1 MRKLILAFCIL
12 TLSFSAQCQVG
23 KYSINIKESSMPFPL
38 SSQEIADSSLSGDAV
53 LGIALLALSKVD
65 FNDLIPKTFAI
76 TDEAFV
82 FFNEKGE
89 EIDDYPVKLLS
100 AQKDKWIY
108 KGEEEDGEIVVQK
121 NNDSEYIVTTGDKVK
136 LKLKPI
142 K

>member
-1 MRKLILAFCIL
+1 MKKLILAFCIL
-12 TLSFSAQCQVG
+12 AVPFSAQCQVG
-23 KYSINIKESSMPFPL
+23 KYSITESAIRTIP
-38 SSQEIADSSLSGDAV
+38 EAIADSNSSSLSGDAV
-53 LGIALLALSKVD
+53 FAIALLALAKVD
-65 FNDLIPKTFAI
+65 MNDLTPHTFAI
-76 TDEAFV
+76 TNEAFV

-108 KGEEEDGEIVVQK
+108 KGEEDGEIVVQK

-142 K
+142 E

>member
-12 TLSFSAQCQVG
+12 AVPFSAQCQVG
-23 KYSINIKESSMPFPL
+23 KYSITESAIPTI
-38 SSQEIADSSLSGDAV
+38 SSAITDSSSSDDELLA
-53 LGIALLALSKVD
+53 IALLALAEID
-65 FNDLIPKTFAI
+65 MNDLIPQTLAI
-76 TDEAFV
+76 TNEAFV

-89 EIDDYPVKLLS
+89 EIGKEAVKLLS

-108 KGEEEDGEIVVQK
+108 KGAEEYGEIVVQK
-121 NNDSEYIVTTGDKVK
+121 NNKYEYTLIVGDELK

>member
-12 TLSFSAQCQVG
+12 AVPFSAQCQVG
-23 KYSINIKESSMPFPL
+23 KYSITESAIRTIP
-38 SSQEIADSSLSGDAV
+38 EAIADSDSSSLSGDAV
-53 LGIALLALSKVD
+53 LGIALLALAKVD
-65 FNDLIPKTFAI
+65 FNDLVPKTFAI

-82 FFNEKGE
+82 FFNEKDE
-89 EIDDYPVKLLS
+89 EIGKDPVKLLS

-121 NNDSEYIVTTGDKVK
+121 NNDSEYTVTAGDKVK

>member
-1 MRKLILAFCIL
+1 MRKIIFVLCILAVP
-12 TLSFSAQCQVG
+12 FSAQCQVG
-23 KYSINIKESSMPFPL
+23 KYSITESGIPTI
-38 SSQEIADSSLSGDAV
+38 SSAITDSSSSDDELLAIV
-53 LGIALLALSKVD
+53 LLALAKVD
-65 FNDLIPKTFAI
+65 MNDLTPHTFAI
-76 TDEAFV
+76 TNEAFV

>member
-1 MRKLILAFCIL
+1 MRKIIFVLCILAVP
-12 TLSFSAQCQVG
+12 FSAHCQVG
-23 KYSINIKESSMPFPL
+23 KYSITESFIPTI
-38 SSQEIADSSLSGDAV
+38 SSTITDSSSSDNELLAIV
-53 LGIALLALSKVD
+53 LLALTKVVD
-65 FNDLIPKTFAI
+65 MNDLTPHTFAI
-76 TDEAFV
+76 TNEAFV

-108 KGEEEDGEIVVQK
+108 KGEEEDGEIVVRK
-121 NNDSEYIVTTGDKVK
+121 NNDSEYTVTADDKVK

>member
-1 MRKLILAFCIL
+1 MKKVTLSTILAVV
-12 TLSFSAQCQVG
+12 LSFSAQCQVG
-23 KYSINIKESSMPFPL
+23 KYSITESAIPTI
-38 SSQEIADSSLSGDAV
+38 SSAITDSSSSDDELLAIV
-53 LGIALLALSKVD
+53 LLALTKVVD
-65 FNDLIPKTFAI
+65 MNDLTPHTFAI
-76 TDEAFV
+76 TNEAFV

-89 EIDDYPVKLLS
+89 EIDDYPVELLS

-121 NNDSEYIVTTGDKVK
+121 NNDYEYTVTADDKVK

>member
-1 MRKLILAFCIL
+1 MRKIIFVLCILAVP
-12 TLSFSAQCQVG
+12 FSAQCQVG
-23 KYSINIKESSMPFPL
+23 KYSITESFIPTI
-38 SSQEIADSSLSGDAV
+38 SSAISSAITDSSSSDDELLAIV
-53 LGIALLALSKVD
+53 LLALAKVD
-65 FNDLIPKTFAI
+65 MNDLTPHTFAI
-76 TDEAFV
+76 TNEAFV

-89 EIDDYPVKLLS
+89 EIDDYPVELLS

-121 NNDSEYIVTTGDKVK
+121 NNDCEYTITAGDKIK